1 MTTGVRLNEGRM
13 GVAIVD
19 DDEDTRLC
27 FTDVI
32 KYSETFKV
40 SGSFSDASTAVSAIP
55 RLQPHLVLM
64 DFQMPGLNGFE
75 ATKRLM
81 FLMPLLKV
89 VMVTGNLGQ
98 GIVEAASKAGAVAL
112 LLKPTVAEQLIAT
125 LEFASHLTKTVPA
138 NLAKAHVSSF
148 GKSRSQMSP
157 GLSPR
162 EKEVLAGLAEGLLY
176 KEVSEKLGIS
186 YSAVHKYQHS
196 IFQKLHVSNRSE
208 AIRLWFQMRGI

>member
-1 MTTGVRLNEGRM
+1 M
-13 GVAIVD
+13 GVAVVD

-32 KYSETFKV
+32 QFSERFKV
-40 SGSFSDASTAVSAIP
+40 LGSFSDASAAVSAIP

-64 DFQMPGLNGFE
+64 DFQLPGLNGLE

-81 FLMPLLKV
+81 CSMPSLKV
-89 VMVTGNLGQ
+89 VIVTGNLGQ
-98 GIVEAASKAGAVAL
+98 GIVKAASKAGAVAL

-125 LEFASHLTKTVPA
+125 LEFASHLSKTGKA
-138 NLAKAHVSSF
+138 NLDGTPVSSF
-148 GKSRSQMSP
+148 DKSLSRMSSA
-157 GLSPR
+157 LSPR